1 MLNTLVYG
9 RHVYVKRP
17 CARGGGPGRAFL
29 EVISV
34 RPYILVATY
43 KKRI

>member
-17 CARGGGPGRAFL
+17 CARGGGRAFL
-29 EVISV
+29 EVRSV